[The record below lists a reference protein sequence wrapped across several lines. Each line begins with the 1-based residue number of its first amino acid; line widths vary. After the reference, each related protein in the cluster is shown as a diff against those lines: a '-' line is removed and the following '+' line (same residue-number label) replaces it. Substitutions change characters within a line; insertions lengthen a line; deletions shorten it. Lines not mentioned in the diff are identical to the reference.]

1 MGGHAPTPIVSALG
15 TLLAEGNRDKPVGI
29 FGSFGWSGEA
39 IDLLETKLK
48 DGGFKFSFDPI
59 RIKFSPNKPK
69 IKELEDKLLRTVAE
83 MDNMRKRSD
92 KERSEAYKIGASIFI
107 KEMLPIIDNLQRA
120 MTSFVEGEGTDTK
133 SFVDG
138 TNAIL
143 RDFVSLLDK
152 TGVKTINPEGE
163 KFDPNF
169 HEAMF
174 EIPSDDHEPGIIIQV
189 IEHGYVLENRLL
201 RAAKVGVSSKKNEE
215 TPN

>member
-1 MGGHAPTPIVSALG
+1 MSIQIDEDKNDTND
-15 TLLAEGNRDKPVGI
+15 EGNNEENPENNISEEEK
-29 FGSFGWSGEA
+29 
-39 IDLLETKLK
+39 LE
-48 DGGFKFSFDPI
+48 I
-59 RIKFSPNKPK
+59 SPEEK
-69 IKELEDKLLRTVAE
+69 IEELEDKLLRTVAE

-107 KEMLPIIDNLQRA
+107 KDMLPIIDNLQRA
-120 MTSFVEGEGTDTK
+120 LTSFVNDEGSDTQ

-143 RDFVSLLDK
+143 RDFESLLDK

-174 EIPSDDHEPGIIIQV
+174 EIPSDEHEAGIILQV
-189 IEHGYVLENRLL
+189 IEQGYVLENRLL
-201 RAAKVGVSSKKNEE
+201 RAAKVGVSTKKDEE
-215 TPN
+215 KPN

>member
-1 MGGHAPTPIVSALG
+1 MSIQID
-15 TLLAEGNRDKPVGI
+15 EDKNNVDDEENNEENPEKNI
-29 FGSFGWSGEA
+29 SEEEK
-39 IDLLETKLK
+39 LE
-48 DGGFKFSFDPI
+48 I
-59 RIKFSPNKPK
+59 SPEEK

-107 KEMLPIIDNLQRA
+107 KDMLPIIDNLQRA
-120 MTSFVEGEGTDTK
+120 LTSFVDDEGSDTK

-143 RDFVSLLDK
+143 RDFESLLDK

-174 EIPSDDHEPGIIIQV
+174 EIPSDEHEAGIILQV
-189 IEHGYVLENRLL
+189 IEQGYVLENRLL
-201 RAAKVGVSSKKNEE
+201 RAAKVGVSTKKDEE
-215 TPN
+215 KPN

>member
-1 MGGHAPTPIVSALG
+1 MSIQIDEDKNDTND
-15 TLLAEGNRDKPVGI
+15 EGNNEENPENNISEEEK
-29 FGSFGWSGEA
+29 
-39 IDLLETKLK
+39 LE
-48 DGGFKFSFDPI
+48 I
-59 RIKFSPNKPK
+59 SPEEK
-69 IKELEDKLLRTVAE
+69 IEELEAKLLRTVAE

-107 KEMLPIIDNLQRA
+107 KDMLPIIDNLQRA
-120 MTSFVEGEGTDTK
+120 LTSFVDDEGSDTK

-143 RDFVSLLDK
+143 RDFESLLDK

-174 EIPSDDHEPGIIIQV
+174 EIPSDEHEAGIILQV
-189 IEHGYVLENRLL
+189 IEQGYVLENRLL
-201 RAAKVGVSSKKNEE
+201 RAAKVGVSTKKDEE
-215 TPN
+215 KPN

>member
-1 MGGHAPTPIVSALG
+1 MAEDIDEDKNDTNG
-15 TLLAEGNRDKPVGI
+15 EGNNEENPENNISEEEK
-29 FGSFGWSGEA
+29 
-39 IDLLETKLK
+39 LEI
-48 DGGFKFSFDPI
+48 S
-59 RIKFSPNKPK
+59 SEEK
-69 IKELEDKLLRTVAE
+69 IEELEDKLLRTVAE

-107 KEMLPIIDNLQRA
+107 KDMLPIIDNLQRA
-120 MTSFVEGEGTDTK
+120 LTSFVDDEGSDTK

-143 RDFVSLLDK
+143 RDFESLLDK

-174 EIPSDDHEPGIIIQV
+174 EIPSDEHEAGIILQV
-189 IEHGYVLENRLL
+189 IEQGYVLENRLL
-201 RAAKVGVSSKKNEE
+201 RAAKVGVSTKKDEE
-215 TPN
+215 KPN

>member
-1 MGGHAPTPIVSALG
+1 MSIQIDEDKNDTNN
-15 TLLAEGNRDKPVGI
+15 EGNNEENPENNISEEEK
-29 FGSFGWSGEA
+29 
-39 IDLLETKLK
+39 LE
-48 DGGFKFSFDPI
+48 I
-59 RIKFSPNKPK
+59 SPEEK
-69 IKELEDKLLRTVAE
+69 IEELEDKLLRTVAE

-107 KEMLPIIDNLQRA
+107 KDMLPIIDNLQRA
-120 MTSFVEGEGTDTK
+120 LTSFVDDEGSDTK

-143 RDFVSLLDK
+143 RDFESLLDK

-174 EIPSDDHEPGIIIQV
+174 EIPSDEHEAGIILQV
-189 IEHGYVLENRLL
+189 IEQGYVIENRLL
-201 RAAKVGVSSKKNEE
+201 RAAKVGVSTKKDEE
-215 TPN
+215 KPN

>member
-1 MGGHAPTPIVSALG
+1 MSIQIDEDKNDTND
-15 TLLAEGNRDKPVGI
+15 EGNNEENPENSISEEEK
-29 FGSFGWSGEA
+29 
-39 IDLLETKLK
+39 LEV
-48 DGGFKFSFDPI
+48 
-59 RIKFSPNKPK
+59 SPEEK
-69 IKELEDKLLRTVAE
+69 IEELEDKLLRTIAE

-107 KEMLPIIDNLQRA
+107 KDMLPIIDNLQRA
-120 MTSFVEGEGTDTK
+120 LTSFVDDEGSDTK

-143 RDFVSLLDK
+143 RDFESLLDK

-174 EIPSDDHEPGIIIQV
+174 EIPSDEHEAGIILQV
-189 IEHGYVLENRLL
+189 IEQGYVLENRLL
-201 RAAKVGVSSKKNEE
+201 RAAKVGVSTKKDEE
-215 TPN
+215 KPN

>member
-1 MGGHAPTPIVSALG
+1 MSIQIDEDKNDNND
-15 TLLAEGNRDKPVGI
+15 EGNNEENPENNISEEEK
-29 FGSFGWSGEA
+29 
-39 IDLLETKLK
+39 LE
-48 DGGFKFSFDPI
+48 I
-59 RIKFSPNKPK
+59 SPEEK
-69 IKELEDKLLRTVAE
+69 IEELEDKLLRTVAE

-107 KEMLPIIDNLQRA
+107 KDMLPIIDNLQRA
-120 MTSFVEGEGTDTK
+120 LTSFVDDEGSDTK

-143 RDFVSLLDK
+143 RDFESLLDK

-174 EIPSDDHEPGIIIQV
+174 EIPSDEHEAGIILQV
-189 IEHGYVLENRLL
+189 IEQGYVLEYRLL
-201 RAAKVGVSSKKNEE
+201 RAA
-215 TPN
+215 

>member
-1 MGGHAPTPIVSALG
+1 MSIQIDEDKNDTND
-15 TLLAEGNRDKPVGI
+15 EGNNEENSENSISEEEK
-29 FGSFGWSGEA
+29 
-39 IDLLETKLK
+39 LE
-48 DGGFKFSFDPI
+48 I
-59 RIKFSPNKPK
+59 SPEEK
-69 IKELEDKLLRTVAE
+69 IEELEDKLLRTVAE

-107 KEMLPIIDNLQRA
+107 KDMLPIIDNLQRA
-120 MTSFVEGEGTDTK
+120 LTSFVDDEGSDTK

-143 RDFVSLLDK
+143 RDFESLLDK

-174 EIPSDDHEPGIIIQV
+174 EIPSDEHEAGIILQV
-189 IEHGYVLENRLL
+189 IEQGYVLENRLL
-201 RAAKVGVSSKKNEE
+201 RAAKVGVSTKKDEE
-215 TPN
+215 KPN

>member
-1 MGGHAPTPIVSALG
+1 MAEENKEV
-15 TLLAEGNRDKPVGI
+15 AEGEEDDKG
-29 FGSFGWSGEA
+29 GSED
-39 IDLLETKLK
+39 ITPKEE
-48 DGGFKFSFDPI
+48 
-59 RIKFSPNKPK
+59 IKVEISPEEK

-107 KEMLPIIDNLQRA
+107 KDMLPIIDNLQRA
-120 MTSFVEGEGTDTK
+120 LTSFVDDEGLDTK

-143 RDFVSLLDK
+143 RDFESLLDK

-174 EIPSDDHEPGIIIQV
+174 EIPSDDHEAGVILQV
-189 IEHGYVLENRLL
+189 IEQGYVLENRLL
-201 RAAKVGVSSKKNEE
+201 RAAKVGVSTKKDEE
-215 TPN
+215 KPN

>member
-1 MGGHAPTPIVSALG
+1 MSIQID
-15 TLLAEGNRDKPVGI
+15 EDKNNADDEENNEENPEKNI
-29 FGSFGWSGEA
+29 SEEEK
-39 IDLLETKLK
+39 LE
-48 DGGFKFSFDPI
+48 I
-59 RIKFSPNKPK
+59 SPEEK

-107 KEMLPIIDNLQRA
+107 KDMLPIIDNLQRA
-120 MTSFVEGEGTDTK
+120 LTSFVDDEGSDTK

-143 RDFVSLLDK
+143 RDFESLLDK

-174 EIPSDDHEPGIIIQV
+174 EIPSDEHEAGIILQV
-189 IEHGYVLENRLL
+189 IEQGYVLENRLL
-201 RAAKVGVSSKKNEE
+201 RAAKVGVSTKKNEE
-215 TPN
+215 KPN

>member
-1 MGGHAPTPIVSALG
+1 MSIQIDEDKNDNID
-15 TLLAEGNRDKPVGI
+15 EGNNEENPENNISEEEK
-29 FGSFGWSGEA
+29 
-39 IDLLETKLK
+39 LE
-48 DGGFKFSFDPI
+48 I
-59 RIKFSPNKPK
+59 SPEEK
-69 IKELEDKLLRTVAE
+69 IEELEDKLLRTVAE

-107 KEMLPIIDNLQRA
+107 KDMLPIIDNLQRA
-120 MTSFVEGEGTDTK
+120 LTSFVDDEGSDTK

-143 RDFVSLLDK
+143 RDFESLLDK

-174 EIPSDDHEPGIIIQV
+174 EIPSDEHEAGIILQV
-189 IEHGYVLENRLL
+189 IEQGYVLENRLL
-201 RAAKVGVSSKKNEE
+201 RAAKVGVSTKKDEE
-215 TPN
+215 KPN

>member
-1 MGGHAPTPIVSALG
+1 MSIQIDEDKNDNND
-15 TLLAEGNRDKPVGI
+15 EGNNEENPENNISEEEK
-29 FGSFGWSGEA
+29 
-39 IDLLETKLK
+39 LE
-48 DGGFKFSFDPI
+48 I
-59 RIKFSPNKPK
+59 SPEEK
-69 IKELEDKLLRTVAE
+69 IEELEDKLLRTVAE

-107 KEMLPIIDNLQRA
+107 KDMLPIIDNLQRA
-120 MTSFVEGEGTDTK
+120 LTSFVDDEGSDTK

-143 RDFVSLLDK
+143 RDFESLLDK

-174 EIPSDDHEPGIIIQV
+174 EIPSDENEPGIILQV
-189 IEHGYVLENRLL
+189 IEQGYVLENRLL
-201 RAAKVGVSSKKNEE
+201 RAAKVGVSTKKDEE
-215 TPN
+215 KPN

>member
-1 MGGHAPTPIVSALG
+1 MSIQIDEDKNDTND
-15 TLLAEGNRDKPVGI
+15 EGNNEENPENNISEEEK
-29 FGSFGWSGEA
+29 
-39 IDLLETKLK
+39 LEV
-48 DGGFKFSFDPI
+48 
-59 RIKFSPNKPK
+59 SPEEK
-69 IKELEDKLLRTVAE
+69 IEELEDKLLRTVAE

-107 KEMLPIIDNLQRA
+107 KDMLPIIDNLQRA
-120 MTSFVEGEGTDTK
+120 LTSFVNDEGSDTK

-143 RDFVSLLDK
+143 RDFESLLDK

-174 EIPSDDHEPGIIIQV
+174 EIPSDEHEAGIILQV
-189 IEHGYVLENRLL
+189 IEQGYVLENRLL
-201 RAAKVGVSSKKNEE
+201 RAAKVGVSTKKDEE
-215 TPN
+215 KPN

>member
-1 MGGHAPTPIVSALG
+1 MSIQIDEDKNDTND
-15 TLLAEGNRDKPVGI
+15 EGNNEENPENNLSEEEK
-29 FGSFGWSGEA
+29 
-39 IDLLETKLK
+39 LE
-48 DGGFKFSFDPI
+48 I
-59 RIKFSPNKPK
+59 SPEEK
-69 IKELEDKLLRTVAE
+69 IEELEDKLLRTVAE

-107 KEMLPIIDNLQRA
+107 KDMLPIIDNLQRA
-120 MTSFVEGEGTDTK
+120 LTSFVDDEGSDTK

-143 RDFVSLLDK
+143 RDFESLLDK

-174 EIPSDDHEPGIIIQV
+174 EIPSDDHEAGVILQV
-189 IEHGYVLENRLL
+189 IEQGYVLENRLL
-201 RAAKVGVSSKKNEE
+201 RAAKVGVSTKKDEE
-215 TPN
+215 KLN

>member
-1 MGGHAPTPIVSALG
+1 MAEDIDEDKNDING
-15 TLLAEGNRDKPVGI
+15 EGNNEENSENIISEEEK
-29 FGSFGWSGEA
+29 
-39 IDLLETKLK
+39 LE
-48 DGGFKFSFDPI
+48 I
-59 RIKFSPNKPK
+59 SPEEK
-69 IKELEDKLLRTVAE
+69 IKELEDKLLRTVVE

-143 RDFVSLLDK
+143 RDFNSLLEK

-174 EIPSDDHEPGIIIQV
+174 EIPSEDHEPGIIIQV

-201 RAAKVGVSSKKNEE
+201 RAAKVGVSSKKDEE
-215 TPN
+215 KTN

>member
-1 MGGHAPTPIVSALG
+1 MSIQIDEDKNDTND
-15 TLLAEGNRDKPVGI
+15 EGNNEENPENSISEEEK
-29 FGSFGWSGEA
+29 
-39 IDLLETKLK
+39 LE
-48 DGGFKFSFDPI
+48 I
-59 RIKFSPNKPK
+59 SPEEK
-69 IKELEDKLLRTVAE
+69 IEELEDKLLRTVAE

-107 KEMLPIIDNLQRA
+107 KDMLPIIDNLQRA
-120 MTSFVEGEGTDTK
+120 LTSFVDDEGSDTK

-143 RDFVSLLDK
+143 RDFESLLDK

-174 EIPSDDHEPGIIIQV
+174 EIPSDENEAGIILQV
-189 IEHGYVLENRLL
+189 IEQGYVLENRLL
-201 RAAKVGVSSKKNEE
+201 RAAKVGVSTKKDEE
-215 TPN
+215 KPN

>member
-1 MGGHAPTPIVSALG
+1 MSIQIDEDKNDTND
-15 TLLAEGNRDKPVGI
+15 EGNNEENPENNISEEEK
-29 FGSFGWSGEA
+29 
-39 IDLLETKLK
+39 LE
-48 DGGFKFSFDPI
+48 I
-59 RIKFSPNKPK
+59 SPEEK
-69 IKELEDKLLRTVAE
+69 IEELEDKLLRTVAE

-107 KEMLPIIDNLQRA
+107 KDMVPIIDNLQRA
-120 MTSFVEGEGTDTK
+120 LTSFVDDEGLDTK

-143 RDFVSLLDK
+143 RDFESLLDK

-174 EIPSDDHEPGIIIQV
+174 EIPSDEHEAGIILQV
-189 IEHGYVLENRLL
+189 IEQGYVLENRLL
-201 RAAKVGVSSKKNEE
+201 RAAKVGVSTKKDEE
-215 TPN
+215 KPN

>member
-1 MGGHAPTPIVSALG
+1 MSIQID
-15 TLLAEGNRDKPVGI
+15 EDKNDNNDDDKNEENPENNI
-29 FGSFGWSGEA
+29 SEEEK
-39 IDLLETKLK
+39 LE
-48 DGGFKFSFDPI
+48 I
-59 RIKFSPNKPK
+59 SPEEK
-69 IKELEDKLLRTVAE
+69 IEELEDKLLRTVAE

-107 KEMLPIIDNLQRA
+107 KDMLPIIDNLQRA
-120 MTSFVEGEGTDTK
+120 LTSFVDDEGSDTK

-143 RDFVSLLDK
+143 RDFESLLDK

-174 EIPSDDHEPGIIIQV
+174 EIPSDEHEAGIILQV
-189 IEHGYVLENRLL
+189 IEQGYVLENRLL
-201 RAAKVGVSSKKNEE
+201 RAAKVGVSTKKDEE
-215 TPN
+215 KPN

>member
-1 MGGHAPTPIVSALG
+1 MSIQIDEDKNDNND
-15 TLLAEGNRDKPVGI
+15 EGNNEENPENNISEEEK
-29 FGSFGWSGEA
+29 
-39 IDLLETKLK
+39 LE
-48 DGGFKFSFDPI
+48 I
-59 RIKFSPNKPK
+59 SPEEK
-69 IKELEDKLLRTVAE
+69 IEELEDKLLRTVAE

-107 KEMLPIIDNLQRA
+107 KDMLPIIDNLQRA
-120 MTSFVEGEGTDTK
+120 LTSFVDDEGSDTK

-143 RDFVSLLDK
+143 RDFESLLDK

-174 EIPSDDHEPGIIIQV
+174 EIPSDEHEAGIILQV
-189 IEHGYVLENRLL
+189 IEQGYIIENRLL
-201 RAAKVGVSSKKNEE
+201 RAAKVGVSTKKDEE
-215 TPN
+215 KPN

>member
-1 MGGHAPTPIVSALG
+1 MSIQIDEDKNDTNDEG
-15 TLLAEGNRDKPVGI
+15 TNEENPENNISEEEK
-29 FGSFGWSGEA
+29 
-39 IDLLETKLK
+39 LEI
-48 DGGFKFSFDPI
+48 S
-59 RIKFSPNKPK
+59 SEEK
-69 IKELEDKLLRTVAE
+69 IEELEDKLLRTVAE

-107 KEMLPIIDNLQRA
+107 KDMLPIIDNLQRA
-120 MTSFVEGEGTDTK
+120 LTSFVDDEGSDTK

-143 RDFVSLLDK
+143 RDFESLLDK

-174 EIPSDDHEPGIIIQV
+174 EIPSDEHEAGIILQV
-189 IEHGYVLENRLL
+189 IEQGYVLENRLL
-201 RAAKVGVSSKKNEE
+201 RAAKVGVSTKKDEE
-215 TPN
+215 KPN

>member
-1 MGGHAPTPIVSALG
+1 MAEDIDEDKNDTNG
-15 TLLAEGNRDKPVGI
+15 EGNNEENSENIISEEEK
-29 FGSFGWSGEA
+29 
-39 IDLLETKLK
+39 LE
-48 DGGFKFSFDPI
+48 I
-59 RIKFSPNKPK
+59 SPEEK

-107 KEMLPIIDNLQRA
+107 KDMLPIIDNLQRA
-120 MTSFVEGEGTDTK
+120 LTSFVDDEGSDTK

-143 RDFVSLLDK
+143 RDFESLLDK

-174 EIPSDDHEPGIIIQV
+174 EIPSDEHEAGIILQV
-189 IEHGYVLENRLL
+189 IEQGYVLENRLL
-201 RAAKVGVSSKKNEE
+201 RAAKVGVSTKKDEE
-215 TPN
+215 KPN

>member
-1 MGGHAPTPIVSALG
+1 MSIQIDEDKNDTND
-15 TLLAEGNRDKPVGI
+15 EGNNEENPENNISEEER
-29 FGSFGWSGEA
+29 
-39 IDLLETKLK
+39 LE
-48 DGGFKFSFDPI
+48 I
-59 RIKFSPNKPK
+59 SPEEK
-69 IKELEDKLLRTVAE
+69 IEELEDKLLRTVAE

-107 KEMLPIIDNLQRA
+107 KDMLPIIDNLQRA
-120 MTSFVEGEGTDTK
+120 LTSFVDDEGSDTK

-143 RDFVSLLDK
+143 RDFESLLDK

-174 EIPSDDHEPGIIIQV
+174 EIPSDEHEAGIILQV
-189 IEHGYVLENRLL
+189 IEQGYVLENRLL
-201 RAAKVGVSSKKNEE
+201 RAAKVGVSTKKDEE
-215 TPN
+215 KPN

>member
-1 MGGHAPTPIVSALG
+1 MAEENKEV
-15 TLLAEGNRDKPVGI
+15 AEGEEDNKG
-29 FGSFGWSGEA
+29 GSED
-39 IDLLETKLK
+39 ITPKEE
-48 DGGFKFSFDPI
+48 
-59 RIKFSPNKPK
+59 IKVEISPEEK

-107 KEMLPIIDNLQRA
+107 KDMLPIIDNLQRA
-120 MTSFVEGEGTDTK
+120 LTSFVDDEGLDTK
-133 SFVDG
+133 SFIDG

-143 RDFVSLLDK
+143 RDFESLLNK

-174 EIPSDDHEPGIIIQV
+174 EIPSDDHEAGVILQV
-189 IEHGYVLENRLL
+189 IEQGYVLENRLL
-201 RAAKVGVSSKKNEE
+201 RAAKVGVSTKKDEE
-215 TPN
+215 KPN

>member
-1 MGGHAPTPIVSALG
+1 MSIQIDEDKNDTND
-15 TLLAEGNRDKPVGI
+15 EGNNEENPENNISEEEK
-29 FGSFGWSGEA
+29 
-39 IDLLETKLK
+39 LE
-48 DGGFKFSFDPI
+48 I
-59 RIKFSPNKPK
+59 SPEEK
-69 IKELEDKLLRTVAE
+69 IEELEDKLLRTVAE

-107 KEMLPIIDNLQRA
+107 KDMLPIIDNLQRA
-120 MTSFVEGEGTDTK
+120 LTSFVDDEGSDTK

-143 RDFVSLLDK
+143 RDFESLLDK

-174 EIPSDDHEPGIIIQV
+174 EIPSDEHEVGIILQV
-189 IEHGYVLENRLL
+189 IEQGYVLENRLL
-201 RAAKVGVSSKKNEE
+201 RAAKVGVSTKKDEE
-215 TPN
+215 KPN

>member
-1 MGGHAPTPIVSALG
+1 MSIQIDEDKNDTND
-15 TLLAEGNRDKPVGI
+15 EGNNEENPENNISEEEK
-29 FGSFGWSGEA
+29 
-39 IDLLETKLK
+39 LE
-48 DGGFKFSFDPI
+48 I
-59 RIKFSPNKPK
+59 SPEEK
-69 IKELEDKLLRTVAE
+69 IEELEDKLLRTVAE

-107 KEMLPIIDNLQRA
+107 KDMVPIIDNLQRA
-120 MTSFVEGEGTDTK
+120 LTSFVDDEGSDTK

-143 RDFVSLLDK
+143 RDFESLLDK

-174 EIPSDDHEPGIIIQV
+174 EIPSDEHEAGIILQV
-189 IEHGYVLENRLL
+189 IEQGYVLENRLL
-201 RAAKVGVSSKKNEE
+201 RAAKVGVSTKKDEE
-215 TPN
+215 KPN

>member
-1 MGGHAPTPIVSALG
+1 MSIQIDEDKNDNND
-15 TLLAEGNRDKPVGI
+15 EGNNEENPENNISEEEK
-29 FGSFGWSGEA
+29 
-39 IDLLETKLK
+39 LEV
-48 DGGFKFSFDPI
+48 
-59 RIKFSPNKPK
+59 SPEEK
-69 IKELEDKLLRTVAE
+69 IEELEDKLLRTVAE

-107 KEMLPIIDNLQRA
+107 KDMLPIIDNLQRA
-120 MTSFVEGEGTDTK
+120 LTSFVDDEGSDTK

-143 RDFVSLLDK
+143 RDFESLLDK

-174 EIPSDDHEPGIIIQV
+174 EIPSDEHEAGIILQV
-189 IEHGYVLENRLL
+189 IEQGYVLENRLL
-201 RAAKVGVSSKKNEE
+201 RAAKVGVSTKKDEE
-215 TPN
+215 KPN

>member
-1 MGGHAPTPIVSALG
+1 MSIQIDENKNDNND
-15 TLLAEGNRDKPVGI
+15 EGNNEENPENNISEEEK
-29 FGSFGWSGEA
+29 
-39 IDLLETKLK
+39 LE
-48 DGGFKFSFDPI
+48 I
-59 RIKFSPNKPK
+59 SPEEK
-69 IKELEDKLLRTVAE
+69 IEELEDKLLRTVAE

-107 KEMLPIIDNLQRA
+107 KDMLPIIDNLQRA
-120 MTSFVEGEGTDTK
+120 LTSFVDDEGSDTK

-143 RDFVSLLDK
+143 RDFESLLDK

-174 EIPSDDHEPGIIIQV
+174 EIPSDEHEAGIILQV
-189 IEHGYVLENRLL
+189 IEQGYVLENRLL
-201 RAAKVGVSSKKNEE
+201 RAAKVGVSTKKDEE
-215 TPN
+215 KPN

>member
-1 MGGHAPTPIVSALG
+1 MSIQIDEDKNDTND
-15 TLLAEGNRDKPVGI
+15 EGNNEENPENNISEEEK
-29 FGSFGWSGEA
+29 
-39 IDLLETKLK
+39 LEV
-48 DGGFKFSFDPI
+48 
-59 RIKFSPNKPK
+59 SPEEK
-69 IKELEDKLLRTVAE
+69 IEELEGKLLRTVAE

-107 KEMLPIIDNLQRA
+107 KDMLPIIDNLQRA
-120 MTSFVEGEGTDTK
+120 LTSFVDDEGSDTK

-143 RDFVSLLDK
+143 RDFESLLDK

-174 EIPSDDHEPGIIIQV
+174 EIPSDEHEAGIILQV
-189 IEHGYVLENRLL
+189 IEQGYVLENRLL
-201 RAAKVGVSSKKNEE
+201 RAAKVGVSTKKDEE
-215 TPN
+215 KPN

>member
-1 MGGHAPTPIVSALG
+1 MSIQIDEDKNDTND
-15 TLLAEGNRDKPVGI
+15 EGNNEENPENNISEEEK
-29 FGSFGWSGEA
+29 
-39 IDLLETKLK
+39 LE
-48 DGGFKFSFDPI
+48 I
-59 RIKFSPNKPK
+59 SPEEK
-69 IKELEDKLLRTVAE
+69 IEELEDKLLRTVAE

-120 MTSFVEGEGTDTK
+120 LTSFVDDEGSDTK

-143 RDFVSLLDK
+143 RDFESLLDK

-174 EIPSDDHEPGIIIQV
+174 EIPSDEHEAGIILQV
-189 IEHGYVLENRLL
+189 IEQGYVLENRLL
-201 RAAKVGVSSKKNEE
+201 RAAKVGVSTKKDEE
-215 TPN
+215 KPN

>member
-1 MGGHAPTPIVSALG
+1 MAEDIDENKNDINDEGGN
-15 TLLAEGNRDKPVGI
+15 AENPENIISEEEK
-29 FGSFGWSGEA
+29 
-39 IDLLETKLK
+39 LE
-48 DGGFKFSFDPI
+48 I
-59 RIKFSPNKPK
+59 SPEEK

-143 RDFVSLLDK
+143 RDFNSLLEK

-215 TPN
+215 KPN

>member
-1 MGGHAPTPIVSALG
+1 MNFLG
-15 TLLAEGNRDKPVGI
+15 FYMAKDTDENKN
-29 FGSFGWSGEA
+29 
-39 IDLLETKLK
+39 DLDNNSENEENLEEIESQDEEKLE
-48 DGGFKFSFDPI
+48 I
-59 RIKFSPNKPK
+59 SPEEK

-107 KEMLPIIDNLQRA
+107 KDMLPIIDNLQRA
-120 MTSFVEGEGTDTK
+120 LSSFVDDEGTDTQ

-138 TNAIL
+138 TSALL

-174 EIPSDDHEPGIIIQV
+174 EAPSEDHEPGVIIQV
-189 IEHGYVLENRLL
+189 IEHGYILENRLL
-201 RAAKVGVSSKKNEE
+201 RAAKVGVSSKKSEE
-215 TPN
+215 KPN